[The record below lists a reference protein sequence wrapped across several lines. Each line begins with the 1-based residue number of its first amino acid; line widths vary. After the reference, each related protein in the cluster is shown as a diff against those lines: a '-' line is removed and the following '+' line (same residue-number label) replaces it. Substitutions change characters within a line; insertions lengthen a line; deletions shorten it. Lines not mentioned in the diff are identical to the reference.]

1 MALNVGRLEQVCNFQ
16 TSCVKCSVADMDTC
30 LQLRALVAEKGN
42 IHVTGTSNEK
52 IYIPAHTLVSK
63 QNTLKASS

>member
-1 MALNVGRLEQVCNFQ
+1 MSE
-16 TSCVKCSVADMDTC
+16 KCIERAESLTETLATQAMDTC

-42 IHVTGTSNEK
+42 IHVTGTSNKK
-52 IYIPAHTLVSK
+52 IYIYTLVCK